1 MKPLITILSLIFI
14 LWLFSTGDRILIA
27 SGTLFLVALAGALI
41 RPEWILEPPQTR
53 ENPDD

>member
-1 MKPLITILSLIFI
+1 MKPLITALSLIFI

-27 SGTLFLVALAGALI
+27 SGTLFLVALVSTLI
-41 RPEWILEPPQTR
+41 RPEWILETPRTK